1 MGEIRAVSDYYPVRP
16 GTGSLCRLLLLST
29 VMFAAQAAV
38 FAPAAMAQEILEE
51 VRFSVPAGP
60 LGQALVVWG
69 RQAGVQISYL
79 DAATSGKNTSGLAET
94 LPPEQAL
101 SRLLSDTGLSYSF
114 SDARSV
120 IIFGRPAEE
129 TGTDP
134 AGNVMLGTILLGGGS
149 LGSHDDTFETA
160 GSVAYVSGEEVAQ
173 KRGTSVGDFIS
184 GVPGVLNGDS
194 RNSGALD
201 VNIRGMQGEG
211 RVAVVIDGASN
222 QQTVYRGYNGARS
235 SSYVDPD
242 FIGEVAI
249 EKGASTGADASGA
262 IGGIMR
268 MRTLSV
274 HEILLPGKKLGFR
287 IRTGVNTNS
296 TSAPEVQTLGGVA
309 GGYFPIG
316 QPANTRDGGNM
327 NRPGFLKPT
336 GGSASIAAAFTSENV
351 DLVASVARRVNGN
364 YFSGEHGRGQ
374 AHLVDFGDNGYG
386 SNVIG
391 YEGLS
396 PWKGGEEILNTSN
409 ENTSVLL
416 KGNFRIGADQEF
428 ELSYMGYDSSYGEIM
443 PTRLGTH
450 TSAVGGYQSP
460 LDTLDLKTYTL
471 RYKWDPESDLVN
483 LKVDAFRTDLDHR
496 PTSLTTV
503 NGITTTSY
511 IWSRVV
517 RDGVTISNES
527 LITAI
532 PGDFRL
538 TYGGAWQRENMG
550 LPDGLE
556 NNRAF
561 TDRMEFPPRTGKRTE
576 ISGFVNADWQINS
589 EWQIAAGLRYADF
602 ETTDHNYKLAWD
614 GVSYWPN
621 MRFNLV
627 PGQTTTLSGH
637 GLSKNISLS
646 WAPTETLQLYARYS
660 DSFRMPSI
668 FETINGFSTGSVPAD
683 LRPENAK
690 SLELGVN
697 KSFAGVLAED
707 DALRLHL
714 AYYDNNIDNYV
725 TRSDVPTELAPN
737 WFIGGLGMLNLE
749 NARMKGIEVAAD
761 YVRGDFSARLTWNH
775 AITSRYCARPGTVW
789 NQELCNGGGFV
800 NSYALQHVP
809 PKDQVTLQLGYT
821 LLNDRLDI
829 GTRISYFSR
838 RLVET
843 TVANTS
849 QIQPGKWNPYTLVD
863 VYATYRID
871 DAKQIDFAIDNL
883 TDRYYMD
890 ALNAALM
897 PAPGRTF
904 RINFTAKF

>member
-1 MGEIRAVSDYYPVRP
+1 
-16 GTGSLCRLLLLST
+16 
-29 VMFAAQAAV
+29 
-38 FAPAAMAQEILEE
+38 MAQEAAKE
-51 VRFSVPAGP
+51 VSFAVPAGP

-79 DAATSGKNTSGLAET
+79 DAATSGKSTSGLTGA

-101 SRLLSDTGLSYSF
+101 SRLLSGSGLSYSF

-120 IIFGRPAEE
+120 VIFGRSAEE
-129 TGTDP
+129 TGADP
-134 AGNVMLGTILLGGGS
+134 ASGVNLGTIVLGGGA
-149 LGSHDDTFETA
+149 LGSHDATFETA

-184 GVPGVLNGDS
+184 GLPGVLNGDS

-242 FIGEVAI
+242 FIGEVAV

-262 IGGIMR
+262 IGGIVR

-274 HEILLPGKKLGFR
+274 HDILLPGKKLGFR
-287 IRTGVNTNS
+287 VRAGVNSNS
-296 TSAPEVQTLGGVA
+296 TSAPAVQTPGGVA
-309 GGYFPIG
+309 GGLFPIG
-316 QPANTRDGGNM
+316 QPANVRDGGNM
-327 NRPGFLKPT
+327 NRPGFLEPT
-336 GGSASIAAAFTSENV
+336 GGNASIAAAFTSKNV

-374 AHLVDFGDNGYG
+374 ASLVDLGDNGYG

-416 KGNFRIGADQEF
+416 KGNFRIGTDHEI

-460 LDTLDLKTYTL
+460 LDELDLKTYTL
-471 RYKWDPESDLVN
+471 RYKWNPDSDLIN
-483 LKVDAFRTDLDHR
+483 LKVDTFRTDLDHR

-503 NGITTTSY
+503 GGVTTPSY
-511 IWSRVV
+511 VWSRVV
-517 RDGVTISNES
+517 RDGITISNES
-527 LITAI
+527 LIAAL
-532 PGDFRL
+532 PGEFRL
-538 TYGGAWQRENMG
+538 TYGGAWQREKMG

-556 NNRAF
+556 NDRAF
-561 TDRMEFPPRTGKRTE
+561 TDRMEFPPRMGKRTE
-576 ISGFVNADWQINS
+576 TNAFLNADWQINP
-589 EWQIAAGLRYADF
+589 EWQVMAGLRYADYK
-602 ETTDHNYKLAWD
+602 TTDRNYKMVWD

-621 MRFNLV
+621 MSFFLR
-627 PGQTTTLSGH
+627 PGDTTNISGH
-637 GLSKNISLS
+637 GLSKSIAVS
-646 WAPTETLQLYARYS
+646 WTPTETLQLYARYS
-660 DSFRMPSI
+660 DAYRMPSI

-697 KSFAGVLAED
+697 KAFAGVLAED
-707 DALRLHL
+707 DALRLHF
-714 AYYDNNIDNYV
+714 AYYDNDIDDYV
-725 TRSDVPTELAPN
+725 TRSDRPVEIFP
-737 WFIGGLGMLNLE
+737 GVYQGQLGMLNLE
-749 NARMKGIEVAAD
+749 NARMKGIELAAD
-761 YVRGDFSARLTWNH
+761 YARGDFSARLSWNH

-789 NQELCNGGGFV
+789 NQDLCNGGGFV

-809 PKDQVTLQLGYT
+809 PQDQVTLQLGYT
-821 LLNDRLDI
+821 LLDDRLNI
-829 GTRISYFSR
+829 GTRISYFSKR
-838 RLVET
+838 IVET

-871 DAKQIDFAIDNL
+871 EAKQIDFAIDNL

-904 RINFTAKF
+904 RVNFTTKF